1 MIAAILPRC
10 FNYQRDKQR
19 GKFEQIFFNY
29 INDKATRSCDASVSR
44 LRLQSSVP
52 ANLLVG
58 QRVSKNLNKKGLCSV
73 LC

>member
-19 GKFEQIFFNY
+19 GKIFFNY